1 MRGMVEVERTQANGV
16 EQQLAHERGDVQGS
30 GLTGKHAERRDE
42 VVMDRFTIS
51 RVGHLIFFRDPS
63 GNVIGAMEHDTEAE

>member
-1 MRGMVEVERTQANGV
+1 
-16 EQQLAHERGDVQGS
+16 
-30 GLTGKHAERRDE
+30 
-42 VVMDRFTIS
+42 MDRFTIS